1 MFVATNY
8 FAKPLSELSD
18 PRSRQKRTSRGLFSS
33 INTSL
38 HCALVEAGGSMSL
51 PSLQH
56 GDELLATTQKPAVV
70 VQIDELSVESP
81 TAEATEVLSRRVE
94 VGKIATIAHQDDLEH
109 FTVPVAWSR
118 TVQLE
123 QDTILAMSVSS
134 VQRSSSH
141 EILWCPEEGVEKDSN
156 VNRTSRRRTHRMQL
170 PSFRSLGI
178 ASSDSEYFGRR
189 PTLPT
194 DRRSSP
200 STRPS
205 LQAGRAAAQSIPL
218 PTSENTRPFLLNFGN
233 TPLLTPPEDADSI
246 KWNNAL
252 LHTPAHPNGG
262 QTSNTAQSATIVMAS
277 RSSGEQQSRS
287 LPPTSS
293 QSTSNSSGEP
303 QGGSANTQRI
313 QQVDDG
319 NQLQRA
325 IRPFSKH

>member
-1 MFVATNY
+1 M
-8 FAKPLSELSD
+8 
-18 PRSRQKRTSRGLFSS
+18 SS
-33 INTSL
+33 
-38 HCALVEAGGSMSL
+38 
-51 PSLQH
+51 PSLQR
-56 GDELLATTQKPAVV
+56 GDDLLSTTQKPTVV
-70 VQIDELSVESP
+70 VQVDELSVESP

-118 TVQLE
+118 TMQVE
-123 QDTILAMSVSS
+123 QGTPSAMSVS

-141 EILWCPEEGVEKDSN
+141 EILWCPEEGAEEDDD
-156 VNRTSRRRTHRMQL
+156 VNRTLRRRTHRMQL

-194 DRRSSP
+194 ERRSSP

-205 LQAGRAAAQSIPL
+205 LQAGRAAAQSLPL
-218 PTSENTRPFLLNFGN
+218 PSSENIRPFLPNLGN

-252 LHTPAHPNGG
+252 LHNPAHPNEG
-262 QTSNTAQSATIVMAS
+262 QSSSTGQSATIVMAS
-277 RSSGEQQSRS
+277 RSPGAQQSQS
-287 LPPTSS
+287 VPPISS
-293 QSTSNSSGEP
+293 PSTRDSSRELQG
-303 QGGSANTQRI
+303 GGSASQQRI

-319 NQLQRA
+319 NRLSRS
-325 IRPFSKH
+325 IRPFSKYRTPSLDVPTLI